1 MNLTK
6 KWKLSMFIA
15 YVQLKSKLTQTL
27 IAVVSVTFGI
37 AVFIYLIGYINGVN
51 KFITQMT
58 LKESPDIRLFIE
70 EHPSEIN
77 VIDKVFPADVNSV
90 SHVKLKHLLP
100 NLKDGKKALKE
111 IKEDYRVKAIAS
123 DVKTQVFYHLGA
135 THVSGELT
143 GVNIKDENELFN
155 LEDKLVAGSF
165 DDLDTKLNRLIM
177 GEKLKE
183 RLNVAL
189 GDKIRI
195 TTEKGT
201 SVIGVLAGYIK
212 TGIPEIDKKICY
224 TSEKTIQNL
233 LGVSNTYITEVKL
246 KLNDPSLAPEM
257 ALELAEKYS
266 YNSSNW
272 QIDNASLFEGE
283 EIQDMIFNCIAV
295 SILFVAGFGIFNILN
310 MMIYEKMKD
319 IAIIKAMG
327 FSDGDVKIVFVSQAL
342 VIGIIGGLSGVLLGF
357 LLSYG
362 TSLLPY
368 ESDVFVSIDHLPM
381 NFSYIIY
388 FNGFCFAMLTTYLS
402 GYLPAKKASRLD
414 PVTVLRG

>member
-1 MNLTK
+1 MNLAK

-15 YVQLKSKLTQTL
+15 YVQLKSKLTQTV

-37 AVFIYLIGYINGVN
+37 SVFIYLIGYINGVN

-70 EHPSEIN
+70 EHPSEKNI
-77 VIDKVFPADVNSV
+77 IDKIFPADVNLV
-90 SHVKLKHLLP
+90 SHVKLKNVLP
-100 NLKDGKKALKE
+100 NLKDGKKVIKE
-111 IKEDYRVKAIAS
+111 IKSDERVKAIS
-123 DVKTQVFYHLGA
+123 SYVKTQVYYHLGS
-135 THVSGELT
+135 TNIGGEIT
-143 GVNIKDENELFN
+143 GINLKNENDLFN
-155 LEDKLVAGSF
+155 LEDKLVSGSF

-183 RLNVAL
+183 RLNIEL

-195 TTEKGT
+195 TTEKGVST
-201 SVIGVLAGYIK
+201 IGVLVGSIK
-212 TGIPEIDKKICY
+212 TGIPEIDKRICY
-224 TSEKTIQNL
+224 ASEKTIQNL
-233 LGVSNTYITEVKL
+233 LGVPATYITEIKL
-246 KLNDPSLAPEM
+246 KLHDSSLAPEM

-266 YNSSNW
+266 YSSSNW

-327 FSDGDVKIVFVSQAL
+327 FSDGDIKIIFISQAL
-342 VIGIIGGLSGVLLGF
+342 VIGIIGGLSGILLGF

-368 ESDVFVSIDHLPM
+368 ESEIFVSIDHLPM
-381 NFSYIIY
+381 NFSSIIY
-388 FNGFCFAMLTTYLS
+388 FNGFCFALLTTYLS
-402 GYLPAKKASRLD
+402 GYLPAKKASKLD
-414 PVTVLRG
+414 PVKILRG